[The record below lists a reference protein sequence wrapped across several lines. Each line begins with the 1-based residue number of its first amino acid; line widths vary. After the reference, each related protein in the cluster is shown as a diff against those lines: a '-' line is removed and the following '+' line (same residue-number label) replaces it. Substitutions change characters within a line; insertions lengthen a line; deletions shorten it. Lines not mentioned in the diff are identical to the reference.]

1 MPNRKIVDQCGAML
15 YQSMSGDAAYG
26 TSTFNYDISI
36 IKINHEVVNILQH
49 QCFLFLI
56 YNQL

>member
-1 MPNRKIVDQCGAML
+1 MSNRKTVDQCGVML
-15 YQSMSGDAAYG
+15 YQSKQGDKAFI
-26 TSTFNYDISI
+26 TSTFNYDILI

>member
-1 MPNRKIVDQCGAML
+1 MSNRKTVDQCGVML
-15 YQSMSGDAAYG
+15 YQSISGDKAFI

-49 QCFLFLI
+49 QNFLFLI